1 MGSSSQIFYA
11 RIGRLFRLAEIHY
24 RFSMFR
30 SFLIPILAIAAVGI
44 CSCST
49 TVDAPPKPVT
59 PVFVARSATLEVT
72 TGIKVLTAVEMPNG
86 FAPIAGRA
94 PMWLQNGAEI
104 GVVGTE
110 GGHTIVYGLGG
121 TAWRTGR
128 ILAAET
134 GPRAAE
140 EGTIMD
146 VAASRDGLTLA
157 TAMVTAD
164 GKRLD
169 LITRDLI
176 ATGPG
181 EVIAS
186 FDGRY
191 DSVSI
196 SWLNRATIALALRRH
211 PEPPPED
218 RSADQQ
224 GNDSDTETVEAP
236 KNPADGLQLV
246 VITGASSVAP
256 LNLSCAMSQLSW
268 SEHGVY
274 AIGQGDADAPPVIID
289 RRKST
294 CTRFHV
300 HEPIRVLAWD
310 SDDEGSF
317 LYVGPEPS
325 RHTVGVYHYNI
336 ATGAEK
342 LVGVSTSAA
351 AFSDGS
357 DLVTLG
363 NQKLT
368 FREAIERPEAA
379 ILAQVA
385 ISEPEQSEVDVKPL
399 GFNTTPAM
407 LAQSTMIY
415 STLSDDA
422 AMQIYAPSLP
432 VAWRKIVTYS
442 LRSDSAFLVAAGPAK
457 GTVTMSWSPQG
468 RWVALLDGDAST
480 GTVLSVLVPPR

>member
-1 MGSSSQIFYA
+1 MS
-11 RIGRLFRLAEIHY
+11 
-24 RFSMFR
+24 R
-30 SFLIPILAIAAVGI
+30 SFLILMLAPAIAGFA
-44 CSCST
+44 SCST
-49 TVDAPPKPVT
+49 KVEAPKPAV
-59 PVFVARSATLEVT
+59 PAFVARSATVEVT
-72 TGIKVLTAVEMPNG
+72 TGIKILTTVEMPNG

-121 TAWRTGR
+121 SGWRTGR
-128 ILAAET
+128 ILAAEN

-140 EGTIMD
+140 EGTIVD
-146 VAASRDGLTLA
+146 VAASPDGLTLA

-176 ATGPG
+176 STGAG
-181 EVIAS
+181 AVIAS
-186 FDGRY
+186 FDGQY
-191 DSVSI
+191 DFASI

-211 PEPPPED
+211 PEPLQEPKSEQDDDSED
-218 RSADQQ
+218 A
-224 GNDSDTETVEAP
+224 GGVEPP

-246 VITGASSVAP
+246 VVTGASSVAP
-256 LNLSCAMSQLSW
+256 LRLSCAMSRLSW
-268 SEHGVY
+268 SAHGVY

-289 RRKST
+289 RRKGT

-300 HEPIRVLAWD
+300 SQPIHVLDWD

-317 LYVGPEPS
+317 LYVGPDPTRRS
-325 RHTVGVYHYNI
+325 IGVYQYNI

-342 LVGVSTSAA
+342 VVAVSSSAA
-351 AFSDGS
+351 SFTDGS
-357 DLVTLG
+357 DVIALG
-363 NQKLT
+363 NQQLT
-368 FREAIERPEAA
+368 FRRAIERPGEP

-385 ISEPEQSEVDVKPL
+385 ISEPEQSEVDVKTL
-399 GFNTTPAM
+399 GFTTIPTM
-407 LAQSTMIY
+407 LAQSTMAY
-415 STLSDDA
+415 AKSSDDA

-442 LRSDSAFLVAAGPAK
+442 LRSDSAFLIAAGPAK

-468 RWVALLDGDAST
+468 RWVAILDGDVST
-480 GTVLSVLVPPR
+480 ATVLSVLVPPR